1 VPVYVRHTAQIL
13 GDSISNALY
22 FHKSSKMNTW
32 RVRKKI
38 SRGVWWLS
46 AIAIFI
52 ALMFIRI
59 PETVNA
65 EFTLK
70 PVNVSAAYAW
80 FDGPIAKCFKQDGE
94 FVKKGEIIAQYDSAQ
109 MQYRAAMA
117 KAALQEV
124 ETELAVEQQDSFTD
138 QEKLGK
144 VKLLEAKRDTL
155 LVSVREAEWYLQHS
169 VIIAPEAGVLALSD
183 GRAEFLTGKAVK
195 TGDKLFEIYGGNGMI
210 AEAAVNEGSSSILQ
224 NKFKMELFLHTA
236 PEKAFP
242 AEILE
247 VSQYPELNASRV
259 YCYMARAKLPE
270 NIADLRYGMRGIAK
284 LSGEKVSLGYYLFKN
299 MILYFRSI

>member
-1 VPVYVRHTAQIL
+1 
-13 GDSISNALY
+13 
-22 FHKSSKMNTW
+22 
-32 RVRKKI
+32 
-38 SRGVWWLS
+38 
-46 AIAIFI
+46 
-52 ALMFIRI
+52 
-59 PETVNA
+59 
-65 EFTLK
+65 
-70 PVNVSAAYAW
+70 
-80 FDGPIAKCFKQDGE
+80 
-94 FVKKGEIIAQYDSAQ
+94 
-109 MQYRAAMA
+109 MQYRASMA

-195 TGDKLFEIYGGNGMI
+195 TGDKLFEIYGGNGML
-210 AEAAVNEGSSSILQ
+210 AEVAVNEENSSILQ
-224 NKFKMELFLHTA
+224 NKFTIELFLHTA
-236 PEKAFP
+236 PEKAIP
-242 AEILE
+242 AEVHE
-247 VSQYPELNASRV
+247 VAQYPELNAAKL
-259 YCYMARAKLPE
+259 YCYMVRAKLPE

-284 LSGEKVSLGYYLFKN
+284 ISGEKVFLGYYLFKN